1 MTKYELPNGT
11 TVMIPTELLLKL
23 SDIELQDYLANA
35 SSFHVNDPFYDSV
48 LDDGEQILLVDAFE
62 LPEGVED
69 IPEGF
74 VTEEEE

>member
-11 TVMIPTELLLKL
+11 TVMIPTELLLKMT
-23 SDIELQDYLANA
+23 DTELQDYLANA
-35 SSFHVNDPFYDSV
+35 SGFEINDPFYDSV
-48 LDDGEQILLVDAFE
+48 LDDGEKILLIDNFD

-74 VTEEEE
+74 IEEEE